1 MPEIQQTGVFARWLD
16 GLRDG
21 RARVRIQARIDRLEI
36 GNPGDVRPVGGGISE
51 MRIDYGPG
59 YRVYF
64 VRRGEAVIVLLAGG
78 DKRTQ
83 TRDIEAALRLARFL

>member
-1 MPEIQQTGVFARWLD
+1 
-16 GLRDG
+16 
-21 RARVRIQARIDRLEI
+21 
-36 GNPGDVRPVGGGISE
+36 

-64 VRRGEAVIVLLAGG
+64 VQRGETLIILLAGG

-83 TRDIEAALRLARFL
+83 DRDIAAARRLARAL

>member
-1 MPEIQQTGVFARWLD
+1 M
-16 GLRDG
+16 
-21 RARVRIQARIDRLEI
+21 RIDRLEI
-36 GNPGDVRPVGGGISE
+36 GNAGDVRPVGDGVSE

-64 VRRGEAVIVLLAGG
+64 VQRGAAVIVLLAGG

-83 TRDIEAALRLARFL
+83 QRDVLTALRMARDF